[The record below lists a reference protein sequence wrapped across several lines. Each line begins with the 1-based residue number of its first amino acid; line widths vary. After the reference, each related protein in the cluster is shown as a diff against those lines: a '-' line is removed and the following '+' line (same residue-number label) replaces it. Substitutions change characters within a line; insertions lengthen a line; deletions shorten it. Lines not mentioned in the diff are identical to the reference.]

1 MDSGISRICH
11 PCGISICRP
20 FIASPYRSKVNITNF
35 APTRSSRKGSD
46 IEEFNCWKRDP
57 EMDYPTILERE
68 LTTFRPPAGE
78 IESAKIIQREDGKW
92 ILRLGIGWRGGL
104 EFDICLYDKRIIKTY
119 SSIVSAVRHVC
130 ETYDYEGRIILFPKK
145 GQSVK

>member
-1 MDSGISRICH
+1 M
-11 PCGISICRP
+11 
-20 FIASPYRSKVNITNF
+20 ASPYRSKVNIMNS
-35 APTRSSRKGSD
+35 APTRLSRNGSE
-46 IEEFNCWKRDP
+46 IEEFNCCKREP
-57 EMDYPTILERE
+57 EMDYPTILERD

-92 ILRLGIGWRGGL
+92 HLRLGISWKNGH

-130 ETYDYEGRIILFPKK
+130 ESYGYDGRIILFPNK
-145 GQSVK
+145 GQPIK